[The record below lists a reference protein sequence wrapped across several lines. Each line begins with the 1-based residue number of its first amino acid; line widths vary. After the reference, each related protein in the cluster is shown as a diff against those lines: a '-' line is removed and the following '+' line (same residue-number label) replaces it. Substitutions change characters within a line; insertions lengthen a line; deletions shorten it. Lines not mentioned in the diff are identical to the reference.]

1 MTPVHK
7 RRRGKGNSTAS
18 ALRWI
23 LAGAAGAVVLIIAA
37 LVLASRQN
45 GSGTTGQKAF
55 DPNFQPEVRGAP
67 RVQVLPQEVMD
78 YGDVKLGTTI
88 TTTYQ
93 VRNVGD
99 RPLVILGEP
108 QVELVQGC

>member
-1 MTPVHK
+1 M
-7 RRRGKGNSTAS
+7 
-18 ALRWI
+18 
-23 LAGAAGAVVLIIAA
+23 LIIAVLA
-37 LVLASRQN
+37 LASRQN
-45 GSGTTGQKAF
+45 SSGAAGQKAF

-67 RVQVLPQEVMD
+67 RVQVLPQEVID

-99 RPLVILGEP
+99 RPLAILGEP

>member
-1 MTPVHK
+1 VAHPNK
-7 RRRGKGNSTAS
+7 RRRSKAHGTTNT
-18 ALRWI
+18 LRWL
-23 LAGAAGAVVLIIAA
+23 LAGAAGAVLLIIAA
-37 LVLASRQN
+37 LTLASRQN
-45 GSGTTGQKAF
+45 SSGAAGQKAF
-55 DPNFQPEVRGAP
+55 DPNFEPEVRGAP
-67 RVQVLPQEVMD
+67 RVDVLPQEVID

-93 VRNVGD
+93 VRNMGD